1 MKTFQTIEEAAHFIS
16 SHANTGNE
24 ITLND
29 CLCFGMGVYAYTSEC
44 IAERLCSPSEL
55 KRVSNKYGN
64 VREYANAR
72 ENWCDV
78 QARALYQ
85 AANRVAEIANKFFNA

>member
-1 MKTFQTIEEAAHFIS
+1 MKTFQTIQEAANFIS

-44 IAERLCSPSEL
+44 IAAGIPVNSNRAAFHQLNESEL
-55 KRVSNKYGN
+55 LTLLAYLQNYDG
-64 VREYANAR
+64 Y
-72 ENWCDV
+72 
-78 QARALYQ
+78 LI
-85 AANRVAEIANKFFNA
+85 AA

>member
-44 IAERLCSPSEL
+44 IAAGIPVNSNRAAFHHLNQSEL
-55 KRVSNKYGN
+55 LTLLAYLQDNDGY
-64 VREYANAR
+64 
-72 ENWCDV
+72 
-78 QARALYQ
+78 LI
-85 AANRVAEIANKFFNA
+85 AA